1 MSFFVLD
8 ASVAAAWLLEQQA
21 SSRADLALARLEE
34 EAALVPQLWHLEVR
48 NCLLLATRRDRLT
61 AGVVVQRLEA
71 LRDLPI
77 RTDTTPDLAVA
88 FTLAERHRLSF
99 YDAVYLELAKRRAA
113 PIATLDKA
121 LARAAAAQ
129 GLALVCER
137 R

>member
-1 MSFFVLD
+1 MSVFVLD

-48 NCLLLATRRDRLT
+48 NCLLVASRRARLT
-61 AGVVVQRLEA
+61 TGVAAQRLEA
-71 LRDLPI
+71 LRGLPI
-77 RTDTTPDLAVA
+77 RTDTKPDLAVA
-88 FTLAERHRLSF
+88 LTLAERHRLSF
-99 YDAVYLELAKRRAA
+99 YDAIYLELAKRRAA

-121 LARAAAAQ
+121 LAQAAAAQ
-129 GLALVCER
+129 GVPLVCER